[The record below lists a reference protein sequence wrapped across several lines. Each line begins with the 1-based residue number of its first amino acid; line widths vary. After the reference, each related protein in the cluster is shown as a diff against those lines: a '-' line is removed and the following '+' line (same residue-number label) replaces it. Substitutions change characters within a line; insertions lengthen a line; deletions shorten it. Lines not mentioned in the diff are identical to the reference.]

1 MSKEV
6 ESVNEVGTPEI
17 RQVYTYYARLSSQVP
32 LELCSYPSQTS
43 YLISGDQE
51 PWAYLLG
58 EPLIDAPTVEILD

>member
-6 ESVNEVGTPEI
+6 ESVNEAGTTEI
-17 RQVYTYYARLSSQVP
+17 RQVYAFCAALCTQVP
-32 LELCSYPSQTS
+32 LELFGYPSQTS
-43 YLISGDQE
+43 CLVGSNQQ